1 MSHLHYTDKSHH
13 LQWNMKQLSQI
24 SSQFYRTYCPDLLKH
39 RRNIGLAKVSDES
52 LLVLLLLQ
60 AELGITSQRRFYR
73 ICQLFFGGNLLERSR
88 FNRRTKHLIWLVQL
102 IRQALSGALSPDSI
116 VIMDS
121 FPLPL
126 CQPIRNHRAKIF
138 SDFADIGYNAAKNLW
153 FYGFKVHMLVT
164 LSGYILNY
172 VVTPASVHDI
182 KVVDEL
188 LEGWKQSI
196 VLADLGYLSQELK
209 DTLEQKGYHL
219 WTPLRQ
225 NMVGAEQHNHW
236 QLLVMIRTIE
246 NRFSEPCALFD
257 IEHTLTRSIMGLQL
271 RMEQIILDYNLRYF
285 EIN

>member
-1 MSHLHYTDKSHH
+1 
-13 LQWNMKQLSQI
+13 
-24 SSQFYRTYCPDLLKH
+24 
-39 RRNIGLAKVSDES
+39 
-52 LLVLLLLQ
+52 
-60 AELGITSQRRFYR
+60 
-73 ICQLFFGGNLLERSR
+73 NLLERSR

-219 WTPLRQ
+219 WTPL
-225 NMVGAEQHNHW
+225 
-236 QLLVMIRTIE
+236 
-246 NRFSEPCALFD
+246 
-257 IEHTLTRSIMGLQL
+257 
-271 RMEQIILDYNLRYF
+271 
-285 EIN
+285 

>member
-1 MSHLHYTDKSHH
+1 MSHLQYTAKSHH
-13 LQWNMKQLSQI
+13 LQWNIKQLSQI
-24 SSQFYRTYCPDLLKH
+24 SSQFYHTYCPDSLKH
-39 RRNIGLAKVSDES
+39 RRNIGLVKVSDES

-73 ICQLFFGGNLLERSR
+73 ICHLFFGHNLLERSR
-88 FNRRTKHLIWLVQL
+88 FNRRTGQLIWLVQL
-102 IRQALSGALSPDSI
+102 IRQAMNRKISPDTI

-138 SDFADIGYNAAKNLW
+138 NDLADIGYNAAKNLW

-164 LSGYILNY
+164 LSGVILNY

-188 LEGWKQSI
+188 LEGCRQSV
-196 VLADLGYLSQELK
+196 VLADLGYLSQVLK
-209 DTLEQKGYHL
+209 DSLKQKGYHI

-236 QLLVMIRTIE
+236 QLLVMRRTIE
-246 NRFSEPCALFD
+246 TRFSELCALFD
-257 IEHTLTRSIMGLQL
+257 IEHTLTRSIRGLQL
-271 RMEQIILDYNLRYF
+271 RIEQIILAYNLRYF